1 MTTDTISGWQL
12 MACAC
17 ISLALS
23 GSLRAAEQETQT
35 SKTVRPTAKSVA
47 EPKTGDNAA
56 SKAAVAPRSQARV
69 GKVAESG
76 TPQRATPPAGR
87 FQMLK
92 AGERVVILDTQT
104 GETRIIEPEAPRA
117 LQQVEVGRAWVVVTV
132 LGNASS
138 SERQTGPRGK

>member
-1 MTTDTISGWQL
+1 MTTDTISAWRL

-17 ISLALS
+17 ISLALG
-23 GSLRAAEQETQT
+23 GSLQGAEQETQT
-35 SKTVRPTAKSVA
+35 SKAVRSTAKSVA
-47 EPKTGDNAA
+47 ESQTGNNAK
-56 SKAAVAPRSQARV
+56 SKAAAEPRSQARV
-69 GKVAESG
+69 GKIAESG
-76 TPQRATPPAGR
+76 TPQRATPSAGR

-92 AGERVVILDTQT
+92 AGDRVVILDTQT

-138 SERQTGPRGK
+138 SERQAGPRGK